1 MKILITGASG
11 FIGSHMAD
19 HAVRQGHDTWAAV
32 RPTSD
37 RSNLQAPSLRH
48 IVLNLEDAEL
58 LSTQLEAHRAR
69 YDRWDVV
76 IHCAGATKCRHAH
89 EYDQI
94 NYGGTRKLADTLI
107 CLGMVPQQFILISTL
122 GIYGPLHEEE
132 PYSPFTEADTPHPNT
147 LYGKSKYR
155 AEEYVKG
162 IAALP
167 YVIFRP
173 TGVYGPRDKDYQLLI
188 RSIRAHIDL
197 SLGRR
202 PQRVTFVYVKDLV
215 EAVFM
220 AISKGVQRRSYLVTD
235 GNTYSSSDFTHAVR
249 AALGNPFTLHL
260 TIPLWMGRMAAFI
273 ADMGGRLYGRT
284 FTFNSDKF
292 RILAQR
298 NWQCD
303 ITPLTEELDYHPQ
316 YNLEAG
322 IAETLKIDEN
332 DYEDGNKQK
341 IMSLF

>member
-19 HAVRQGHDTWAAV
+19 HAVQQGHDTWVAI

-48 IVLNLEDAEL
+48 IVLNLENTKVLAA
-58 LSTQLEAHRAR
+58 QFEAHRAR
-69 YDRWDVV
+69 YGRWDVV

-89 EYDQI
+89 EFDQI
-94 NYGGTRKLADTLI
+94 NYGATRHLVDTLMR
-107 CLGMVPQQFILISTL
+107 LDMVPRQFIFISTL
-122 GIYGPLHEEE
+122 GIYGPLHEQE
-132 PYSPFTEADTPHPNT
+132 PYPPFTEADTPHPNT

-155 AEEYVKG
+155 AEEYLKG
-162 IAALP
+162 IATLP

-197 SLGRR
+197 SLGMR

-215 EAVFM
+215 EAVFL
-220 AISKGVQRRSYLVTD
+220 AIRKGVQRCSYLVTD
-235 GNTYSSSDFTHAVR
+235 GYTYNSSDFTRAVR
-249 AALGNPFTLHL
+249 AALGAPFTLHL
-260 TIPLWMGRMAAFI
+260 TIPLWMGRVAAFI
-273 ADMGGRLYGRT
+273 ADVGGRICGRT
-284 FTFNSDKF
+284 LTFNSDKF

-303 ITPLTEELDYHPQ
+303 ITPLTKELGYHPR

-322 IAETLKIDEN
+322 IAETLA
-332 DYEDGNKQK
+332 KQK
-341 IMSLF
+341 QRPAQASSK

>member
-19 HAVRQGHDTWAAV
+19 HAVQQGHDTWVAI

-37 RSNLQAPSLRH
+37 RSNLQNPCLRH

-58 LSTQLEAHRAR
+58 LTTQLEAHRAH
-69 YDRWDVV
+69 YGRWDVV
-76 IHCAGATKCRHAH
+76 IHCAGATKCRHAQ
-89 EYDQI
+89 EFDQI
-94 NYGGTRKLADTLI
+94 NYGGTRHLVDTMMR
-107 CLGMVPQQFILISTL
+107 LGMVPQQFILISTL

-132 PYSPFTEADTPHPNT
+132 PYPPFTEVDTPHPNT

-197 SLGRR
+197 SLGIR

-220 AISKGVQRRSYLVTD
+220 AIDKGVQRRSYLVTD
-235 GNTYSSSDFTHAVR
+235 GNTYNSSDFTRAVR
-249 AALGNPFTLHL
+249 AALGDPFTLHL
-260 TIPLWMGRMAAFI
+260 TIPLWLGRVVAHITDMA
-273 ADMGGRLYGRT
+273 GRLCGRT
-284 FTFNSDKF
+284 FTFNSDKY

-303 ITPLTEELDYHPQ
+303 ITPLTEELGYHPQ
-316 YNLEAG
+316 YDLKAG
-322 IAETLKIDEN
+322 IAETLA
-332 DYEDGNKQK
+332 KQK
-341 IMSLF
+341 QRLAQASSK

>member
-32 RPTSD
+32 RPTSN

-48 IVLNLEDAEL
+48 IILNLEDAEL
-58 LSTQLEAHRAR
+58 LTTQLEAHRER
-69 YDRWDVV
+69 YGRWDVV
-76 IHCAGATKCRHAH
+76 IHCAGATKCRHAQ
-89 EYDQI
+89 EFDQI
-94 NYGGTRKLADTLI
+94 NYGGTRHLVDTMMR
-107 CLGMVPQQFILISTL
+107 LGMVPQQFILISTL
-122 GIYGPLHEEE
+122 GIYGPLHEEGSY
-132 PYSPFTEADTPHPNT
+132 PPFTEADTPRPNT
-147 LYGKSKYR
+147 LYGKSKYK

-197 SLGRR
+197 SLGIR

-220 AISKGVQRRSYLVTD
+220 AIDKGVQRRSYLVTD
-235 GNTYSSSDFTHAVR
+235 GHTYSSSDFTRVVR

-260 TIPLWMGRMAAFI
+260 TIPLWMGRVAALMA
-273 ADMGGRLYGRT
+273 DVGGRLCGRT

-303 ITPLTEELDYHPQ
+303 ITPLTEELGYHPH
-316 YNLEAG
+316 YDLEAG
-322 IAETLKIDEN
+322 IAETLAEQNQHPAQESSK
-332 DYEDGNKQK
+332 
-341 IMSLF
+341 

>member
-19 HAVRQGHDTWAAV
+19 HAVQQSHDTWAAV

-37 RSNLQAPSLRH
+37 RSNLQTPNLRH
-48 IVLNLEDAEL
+48 IVLNLEDTKV
-58 LSTQLEAHRAR
+58 LSAQLAAHRAR
-69 YDRWDVV
+69 YGTWDVI
-76 IHCAGATKCRHAH
+76 IHCAGATKCRHAQ
-89 EYDQI
+89 EFDQI
-94 NYGGTRKLADTLI
+94 NYGGTRNLVDTLMR
-107 CLGMVPQQFILISTL
+107 LNMVPQQFILISTL
-122 GIYGPLHEEE
+122 GIYGPLHEQK
-132 PYSPFTEADTPHPNT
+132 PYFPFTEADTPHPNT

-162 IAALP
+162 IAELP

-188 RSIRAHIDL
+188 RSIHAHIDL
-197 SLGRR
+197 SLGRQ

-215 EAVFM
+215 GAVFM
-220 AISKGVQRRSYLVTD
+220 AIYKGVQHRSYLVTD
-235 GNTYSSSDFTHAVR
+235 GHTYSSSDFTRVVR

-260 TIPLWMGRMAAFI
+260 TIPLWMGRMAALI
-273 ADMGGRLYGRT
+273 TDMGGRLLGRT
-284 FTFNSDKF
+284 FTFNSDKY

-303 ITPLTEELDYHPQ
+303 ITPLTEELGFHPR
-316 YNLEAG
+316 YTLEAG
-322 IAETLKIDEN
+322 IAETLTSNE
-332 DYEDGNKQK
+332 
-341 IMSLF
+341 

>member
-19 HAVRQGHDTWAAV
+19 HAVQQGHDTWVAI

-58 LSTQLEAHRAR
+58 LTTQLEAHRAR
-69 YDRWDVV
+69 HGRWDVV

-89 EYDQI
+89 EFNQI
-94 NYGGTRKLADTLI
+94 NHGGTRHLVDTLMR
-107 CLGMVPQQFILISTL
+107 LDMVPRQFILISTL

-132 PYSPFTEADTPHPNT
+132 PYPPFTEADMPHPNT

-155 AEEYVKG
+155 AEEYIKG
-162 IAALP
+162 IATLP

-220 AISKGVQRRSYLVTD
+220 AIDKEVQRRSYLVTD
-235 GNTYSSSDFTHAVR
+235 GHTYSSSDFTRVVR

-260 TIPLWMGRMAAFI
+260 TIPLWMGRMAALI
-273 ADMGGRLYGRT
+273 ADIAGRLCGRT
-284 FTFNSDKF
+284 FTFNSDKY

-303 ITPLTEELDYHPQ
+303 ITPLTEELGFHPR
-316 YNLEAG
+316 YTLEAG
-322 IAETLKIDEN
+322 IAETLTSNE
-332 DYEDGNKQK
+332 
-341 IMSLF
+341 

>member
-32 RPTSD
+32 RPTSN

-48 IVLNLEDAEL
+48 IILNLEDAEL
-58 LSTQLEAHRAR
+58 LTTQLEAHRER
-69 YDRWDVV
+69 YGRWDVV
-76 IHCAGATKCRHAH
+76 IHCAGATKCRHAQ
-89 EYDQI
+89 EFDQI
-94 NYGGTRKLADTLI
+94 NYGGTRHLVDTMMR
-107 CLGMVPQQFILISTL
+107 LGMVPQQFILISTL

-132 PYSPFTEADTPHPNT
+132 PYPPFTEVDTPHPNT

-220 AISKGVQRRSYLVTD
+220 AIDKEVQRRSYLVTD
-235 GNTYSSSDFTHAVR
+235 GHTYCSSDFTRVVQ

-260 TIPLWMGRMAAFI
+260 TIPLWMARMAALI
-273 ADMGGRLYGRT
+273 ADIAGRLCRRT

-292 RILAQR
+292 HILAQR

-303 ITPLTEELDYHPQ
+303 ITPLTEELGYHPR
-316 YNLEAG
+316 YDLEAG
-322 IAETLKIDEN
+322 IAETLAEQN
-332 DYEDGNKQK
+332 
-341 IMSLF
+341 

>member
-37 RSNLQAPSLRH
+37 RSNLQAPGLRH
-48 IVLNLEDAEL
+48 IILNLDDAEL
-58 LSTQLEAHRAR
+58 LATQLEAHRER
-69 YDRWDVV
+69 HGTWDVV
-76 IHCAGATKCRHAH
+76 IHCAGATKCRHAQ
-89 EYDQI
+89 EFDQI
-94 NYGGTRKLADTLI
+94 NYGATRHLVDTLMR
-107 CLGMVPQQFILISTL
+107 LGMVPQQFILISTL

-132 PYSPFTEADTPHPNT
+132 PYPPFTEADTPHPNT
-147 LYGKSKYR
+147 LYGKSKYK

-173 TGVYGPRDKDYQLLI
+173 TGVYGPRDKDYQLLV

-197 SLGRR
+197 SLGRQ

-215 EAVFM
+215 EAVFL
-220 AISKGVQRRSYLVTD
+220 AIRKGVQRRSYLVTD
-235 GNTYSSSDFTHAVR
+235 GNTYSSSDFTRAVR

-260 TIPLWMGRMAAFI
+260 TIPLWIGRIAACI
-273 ADMGGRLYGRT
+273 ADMAGRLCGHT
-284 FTFNSDKF
+284 FTFNSDKY

-298 NWQCD
+298 NWKCD
-303 ITPLTEELDYHPQ
+303 ITPLTEELGYHPR

-322 IAETLKIDEN
+322 IAETLVTQE
-332 DYEDGNKQK
+332 
-341 IMSLF
+341 LFQ

>member
-19 HAVRQGHDTWAAV
+19 HAVRQGHDTWAAM
-32 RPTSD
+32 RPTSN
-37 RSNLQAPSLRH
+37 RSNLQSPSLRH
-48 IVLNLEDAEL
+48 IILNLDDAEQ
-58 LSTQLEAHRAR
+58 LSTQLEAHRALHGA
-69 YDRWDVV
+69 WDVV
-76 IHCAGATKCRHAH
+76 IHCAGATKCRHAQ
-89 EYDQI
+89 EFDQI
-94 NYGGTRKLADTLI
+94 NYGATRHLVDTLMR
-107 CLGMVPQQFILISTL
+107 LGMVPQQFILISTL

-132 PYSPFTEADTPHPNT
+132 PYPPFTESDTPHPNT

-155 AEEYVKG
+155 AEGYVKG

-188 RSIRAHIDL
+188 RSIHAHIDL
-197 SLGRR
+197 SLGRQ

-215 EAVFM
+215 GAVFM
-220 AISKGVQRRSYLVTD
+220 AIKKGVQRRSYLVTD
-235 GNTYSSSDFTHAVR
+235 GNTYSSSDFTRAVR

-260 TIPLWMGRMAAFI
+260 TIPLWIGRMAACIVDI
-273 ADMGGRLYGRT
+273 AGRLCEHT
-284 FTFNSDKF
+284 FTFNSDKY

-303 ITPLTEELDYHPQ
+303 ITPLTEELGYHPR

-322 IAETLKIDEN
+322 IAETLTSN
-332 DYEDGNKQK
+332 D
-341 IMSLF
+341 

>member
-58 LSTQLEAHRAR
+58 LTTQLEAHREHHGT
-69 YDRWDVV
+69 WDVV

-89 EYDQI
+89 EFDQI
-94 NYGGTRKLADTLI
+94 NYGGTRHLVDTLMR
-107 CLGMVPQQFILISTL
+107 LGMVPQQFILISTL

-132 PYSPFTEADTPHPNT
+132 PYPPFTEADTPHPNT

-173 TGVYGPRDKDYQLLI
+173 TGVYGPRDKDYQLLV

-220 AISKGVQRRSYLVTD
+220 AIDKEVQHRSYLVTD
-235 GNTYSSSDFTHAVR
+235 GHTYSSSDFTRVVR
-249 AALGNPFTLHL
+249 AALGDPFTLHL
-260 TIPLWMGRMAAFI
+260 TIPLWLGRVAALITDI
-273 ADMGGRLYGRT
+273 ARRLLGRT

-303 ITPLTEELDYHPQ
+303 ITPLTEELGYHPR

-322 IAETLKIDEN
+322 IAETLA
-332 DYEDGNKQK
+332 KQK
-341 IMSLF
+341 QRPAQESSK

>member
-11 FIGSHMAD
+11 FIGSHMAE
-19 HAVRQGHDTWAAV
+19 HAVRQGHDTWAAI
-32 RPTSD
+32 RPTSN
-37 RSNLQAPSLRH
+37 RSDLQSPSLRQ
-48 IVLNLEDAEL
+48 IVLNLDDAEL
-58 LSTQLEAHRAR
+58 LATQLEAHRAHHGT
-69 YDRWDVV
+69 WDVV

-89 EYDQI
+89 EFDQI
-94 NYGGTRKLADTLI
+94 NYGGTRHLVDTLMR
-107 CLGMVPQQFILISTL
+107 LGMVPRQFILISTL
-122 GIYGPLHEEE
+122 GIYGPLHEQE
-132 PYSPFTEADTPHPNT
+132 PYSPFTEADPPHPNT

-197 SLGRR
+197 SLGIR

-220 AISKGVQRRSYLVTD
+220 AIDKEVQRRSYLVTD
-235 GNTYSSSDFTHAVR
+235 GHTYSSSDFTRVVR

-260 TIPLWMGRMAAFI
+260 TIPLWMGRVAALMA
-273 ADMGGRLYGRT
+273 DVGGRLCGRT

-303 ITPLTEELDYHPQ
+303 ITPLTEELGYHPS
-316 YNLEAG
+316 YDLEAG
-322 IAETLKIDEN
+322 IAETLAISE
-332 DYEDGNKQK
+332 
-341 IMSLF
+341 

>member
-19 HAVRQGHDTWAAV
+19 HAVQQGHDTWAAV

-48 IVLNLEDAEL
+48 IVLNLKDAKL
-58 LSTQLEAHRAR
+58 LTTQLEVHRAH
-69 YDRWDVV
+69 YGRWDVV

-89 EYDQI
+89 EFDQI
-94 NYGGTRKLADTLI
+94 NYGGTRHLVDTLMR
-107 CLGMVPQQFILISTL
+107 LDMVPRQFILISTL
-122 GIYGPLHEEE
+122 GIYGPQHEEE
-132 PYSPFTEADTPHPNT
+132 PYQPFTEADTPHPNT
-147 LYGKSKYR
+147 LYGKSKYK

-162 IAALP
+162 ITALP

-173 TGVYGPRDKDYQLLI
+173 TGVYGPRDKDYQLLV

-220 AISKGVQRRSYLVTD
+220 AIDKEVQRRSYLVTD
-235 GNTYSSSDFTHAVR
+235 GHTYNSSDFTRVVR

-260 TIPLWMGRMAAFI
+260 TIPVWMGRMAALI
-273 ADMGGRLYGRT
+273 ADIAGRLCGRT
-284 FTFNSDKF
+284 FTFNSDKY

-303 ITPLTEELDYHPQ
+303 ITPLTEELGYHPR
-316 YNLEAG
+316 YNLTEG
-322 IAETLKIDEN
+322 IAETIAEQNRRHAQESSK
-332 DYEDGNKQK
+332 
-341 IMSLF
+341 

>member
-37 RSNLQAPSLRH
+37 RSNLQNPCLQH
-48 IVLNLEDAEL
+48 IVLNLDDAEL
-58 LSTQLEAHRAR
+58 LSTQLEAHRER
-69 YDRWDVV
+69 HDTWDVV
-76 IHCAGATKCRHAH
+76 IHCAGATKCRHAQ
-89 EYDQI
+89 EFDQI
-94 NYGGTRKLADTLI
+94 NYGATRHLVDTLMR
-107 CLGMVPQQFILISTL
+107 LGMMPQQFILISTL

-132 PYSPFTEADTPHPNT
+132 PYPPFTEADTPHPNT
-147 LYGKSKYR
+147 LYGKSKYK

-197 SLGRR
+197 SLGRQ

-215 EAVFM
+215 EAVFL
-220 AISKGVQRRSYLVTD
+220 AIRKGVRRRSYLVTD
-235 GNTYSSSDFTHAVR
+235 GNTYSSSDFTRAVR

-260 TIPLWMGRMAAFI
+260 TIPLWIGRMAACI
-273 ADMGGRLYGRT
+273 VDMAGRLCGRT
-284 FTFNSDKF
+284 FTFNSDKY

-303 ITPLTEELDYHPQ
+303 ITPLTEELDYHPR
-316 YNLEAG
+316 YTLEAG
-322 IAETLKIDEN
+322 IAETLATQE
-332 DYEDGNKQK
+332 
-341 IMSLF
+341 LFQ

>member
-19 HAVRQGHDTWAAV
+19 HAVQQGHDTWVAI

-48 IVLNLEDAEL
+48 IVLNLENTKVLAA
-58 LSTQLEAHRAR
+58 QFEAHRAR
-69 YDRWDVV
+69 YGRWDVV

-89 EYDQI
+89 EFDQI
-94 NYGGTRKLADTLI
+94 NYGATHHLVDTLMR
-107 CLGMVPQQFILISTL
+107 LDMVPRQFIFISTL
-122 GIYGPLHEEE
+122 GIYGPLHEQE
-132 PYSPFTEADTPHPNT
+132 PYPPFTEADTPHPNT

-155 AEEYVKG
+155 AEEYLKG
-162 IAALP
+162 IATLP

-197 SLGRR
+197 SLGMR

-215 EAVFM
+215 EAVFL
-220 AISKGVQRRSYLVTD
+220 AIRKGVQRCSYLVTD
-235 GNTYSSSDFTHAVR
+235 GYTYNSSDFTRAVR
-249 AALGNPFTLHL
+249 AALGDPFTLHL
-260 TIPLWMGRMAAFI
+260 TIPLWMGRVAAFI
-273 ADMGGRLYGRT
+273 ADVGGRICGRT
-284 FTFNSDKF
+284 LTFNSDKF

-303 ITPLTEELDYHPQ
+303 ITPLTKELGYHPR
-316 YNLEAG
+316 YNLTEG
-322 IAETLKIDEN
+322 IAETIAEQN
-332 DYEDGNKQK
+332 QHPAQESPQ
-341 IMSLF
+341 

>member
-37 RSNLQAPSLRH
+37 RSNLQSPSLRH
-48 IVLNLEDAEL
+48 IILHLDDTEL
-58 LSTQLEAHRAR
+58 LATQLAAHRALHGT
-69 YDRWDVV
+69 WDVV

-89 EYDQI
+89 EFDQI
-94 NYGGTRKLADTLI
+94 NYGATRHLVDTLMH
-107 CLGMVPQQFILISTL
+107 LGMVPQQFILISTL

-132 PYSPFTEADTPHPNT
+132 PYPPFTEADTPHPNT
-147 LYGKSKYR
+147 LYGKSKYK

-162 IAALP
+162 IPTLP

-188 RSIRAHIDL
+188 RSIHAHIDL
-197 SLGRR
+197 SLGRQ

-215 EAVFM
+215 GAVFM
-220 AISKGVQRRSYLVTD
+220 AIKKGVQRRSYLVTD
-235 GNTYSSSDFTHAVR
+235 GNTYSSSDFTRAVR
-249 AALGNPFTLHL
+249 AALGNPCPLHL
-260 TIPLWMGRMAAFI
+260 TIPLWMGRIAAHI
-273 ADMGGRLYGRT
+273 ANIAGRLCGRT

-292 RILAQR
+292 HILSQR
-298 NWQCD
+298 NWQCN
-303 ITPLTEELDYHPQ
+303 ITPLTEELGYHPQ
-316 YNLEAG
+316 YTLQAG
-322 IAETLKIDEN
+322 IAETLKINADVEH
-332 DYEDGNKQK
+332 
-341 IMSLF
+341 

>member
-32 RPTSD
+32 RPTSN

-48 IVLNLEDAEL
+48 IILNLEDAEL
-58 LSTQLEAHRAR
+58 LTTQLEAYRER
-69 YDRWDVV
+69 YGRWDVV
-76 IHCAGATKCRHAH
+76 IHCAGATKCRHAQ
-89 EYDQI
+89 EFDQI
-94 NYGGTRKLADTLI
+94 NYGGTRHLVDTLMR
-107 CLGMVPQQFILISTL
+107 LGMVPQQFILISTL

-132 PYSPFTEADTPHPNT
+132 PYLPFTENDTPHPNT
-147 LYGKSKYR
+147 LYGKSKYK

-173 TGVYGPRDKDYQLLI
+173 TGVYGPRDRDYQLLI
-188 RSIRAHIDL
+188 RSIHAHIDL

-220 AISKGVQRRSYLVTD
+220 AIDKEVQRRSYLVTD
-235 GNTYSSSDFTHAVR
+235 GHTYNSSDFTRVVR

-260 TIPLWMGRMAAFI
+260 TIPLWMARMAALI
-273 ADMGGRLYGRT
+273 ADIAGRLCRRT

-303 ITPLTEELDYHPQ
+303 ITPLTEELGYHPR
-316 YNLEAG
+316 YDLEAG
-322 IAETLKIDEN
+322 IAETLAEQN
-332 DYEDGNKQK
+332 
-341 IMSLF
+341 

>member
-19 HAVRQGHDTWAAV
+19 HAVRQGHDTWVAV

-37 RSNLQAPSLRH
+37 RSNLQNPCLQH
-48 IVLNLEDAEL
+48 IVLNLDDAEL
-58 LSTQLEAHRAR
+58 LSTQLETHRALHGT
-69 YDRWDVV
+69 WDVV
-76 IHCAGATKCRHAH
+76 IHCAGATKCRHAQ
-89 EYDQI
+89 EFDQI
-94 NYGGTRKLADTLI
+94 NYGATRHLVDTLMR
-107 CLGMVPQQFILISTL
+107 LGMMPQQFILISTL

-132 PYSPFTEADTPHPNT
+132 PYPPFTEADTPHPNT

-197 SLGRR
+197 SLGRQ

-215 EAVFM
+215 EAVFL
-220 AISKGVQRRSYLVTD
+220 AIRKGVRRRSYLVTD
-235 GNTYSSSDFTHAVR
+235 GNTYSSSDFTRAVR
-249 AALGNPFTLHL
+249 AALGNPFTLHF
-260 TIPLWMGRMAAFI
+260 TIPLWMGRMAARI
-273 ADMGGRLYGRT
+273 ADIAGLLCGRT
-284 FTFNSDKF
+284 FTFNSDKY

-303 ITPLTEELDYHPQ
+303 ITPLTEELGYHPR

-322 IAETLKIDEN
+322 IAETLANQEIF
-332 DYEDGNKQK
+332 Q
-341 IMSLF
+341 